1 MIIVKTNINHNINEQ
16 EFKEVISITGSLIKY
31 QGNEYLD
38 KLKALNTQYEIENHR
53 ILTEHEYAIKNIN
66 YENNNKR

>member
-1 MIIVKTNINHNINEQ
+1 MIIVKTTIDHNISEQ

-38 KLKALNTQYEIENHR
+38 KLKVLNKEYQIENHR
-53 ILTEHEYAIKNIN
+53 ILTEAEYAQSKIK
-66 YENNNKR
+66 

>member
-1 MIIVKTNINHNINEQ
+1 MTIVKTTIDHNISEQ

-38 KLKALNTQYEIENHR
+38 KLKALNAEYQIENHR
-53 ILTEHEYAIKNIN
+53 ILTEAEYVQSKF
-66 YENNNKR
+66 K